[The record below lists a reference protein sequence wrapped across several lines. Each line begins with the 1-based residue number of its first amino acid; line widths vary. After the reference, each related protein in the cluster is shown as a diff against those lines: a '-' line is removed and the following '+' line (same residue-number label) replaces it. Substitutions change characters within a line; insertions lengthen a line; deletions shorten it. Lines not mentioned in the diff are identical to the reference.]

1 MTFLEIWGWSVVA
14 THLLGFE
21 LLEAGWRRAGRWP
34 AKGTFLVAIEPRVI
48 SYVFGKLPR
57 PSNLCLVL
65 GRSLLVA
72 HYVLLFGGIA
82 LAVIGRYV
90 RW

>member
-1 MTFLEIWGWSVVA
+1 MTFPEIWGWSVVA

-34 AKGTFLVAIEPRVI
+34 AKGHFLLAFEPRVVA
-48 SYVFGKLPR
+48 YAFGKLPEAC
-57 PSNLCLVL
+57 SLWILL

-72 HYVLLFGGIA
+72 HYVLLFAGMA